1 MKDYEE
7 IVKYLL
13 KIPKF
18 SSKNEANHT
27 KSLLGRLG
35 SPQEAFSII
44 HVAGTNGK
52 GSVCAYCSS
61 ALCAAGKRVGMFTSP
76 HLVRINERFR
86 IQGEPVSDEMLVWAF
101 GQVYP
106 VIQAMT
112 AEGLAHPTFFETLL
126 ALGMVIFK
134 EEKVEWL
141 LLETGLG
148 GRLDA
153 TNVVVPKVTA
163 ITSVGMDHM
172 EYLGNTLEE
181 IAAEKAGIIKPGIPV
196 VYMEGAP
203 AVNRVICQKA
213 EEKGALA
220 YPVSRKKIENLKKT
234 DKTIAFSVKN
244 RYYGNVSLSIAT
256 IGDYQIDNALMAEK
270 ILEVSNVRITKEQL
284 QKGFW
289 EARWPGRM
297 EEVLPG
303 VFLDG
308 AHNEPGI
315 QAFLKTIMDRP
326 CEGKR
331 ILLFAVVL
339 DKDYQ
344 AMIEALCRK
353 SRFDRIVVT
362 AVEGSRGAESKK
374 IAELFENCGSAQVSL
389 IEDSL
394 IAWETVLREREK
406 EDEIY
411 CVGSLYFIGALK
423 RYLAAC
429 GGADRLLE
437 P

>member
-1 MKDYEE
+1 MKTYEE

-13 KIPKF
+13 EIPKF
-18 SSKNEANHT
+18 SSKNEASHT

-61 ALCAAGKRVGMFTSP
+61 VLKAAGKRVGMFTSP
-76 HLVRINERFR
+76 HLVRINERFQ
-86 IQGEPVSDEMLVWAF
+86 IQGEQVSDETLVWAF
-101 GQVYP
+101 EQVYP
-106 VIQAMT
+106 VIQEMA
-112 AEGLAHPTFFETLL
+112 AEGMAHPTFFETLL

-134 EEKVEWL
+134 EQRVEWL

-153 TNVVVPKVTA
+153 TNVVTPKVTA
-163 ITSVGMDHM
+163 ITSIGMDHM
-172 EYLGNTLEE
+172 EYLGETLEE
-181 IAAEKAGIIKPGIPV
+181 IAAEKAGIIKPCVPV
-196 VYMEGAP
+196 VYMEGIP
-203 AVNRVICQKA
+203 SVNRVICQKA

-220 YPVSRKKIENLKKT
+220 HPVSRKKCENLKKT
-234 DKTIAFSVKN
+234 DKSIAFSVKS
-244 RYYGNVSLSIAT
+244 RYYGNVLLSIAT
-256 IGDYQIDNALMAEK
+256 IGDYQIENALMAWK
-270 ILEVSNVRITKEQL
+270 ILEVSGVELQKEQL

-315 QAFLKTIMDRP
+315 QAFLVTLSDRP
-326 CEGKR
+326 KKGR
-331 ILLFAVVL
+331 RFLLFAVL
-339 DKDYQ
+339 GDKDYCS
-344 AMIEALCRK
+344 MIAALCK
-353 SRFDRIVVT
+353 QGSFDHIVVT
-362 AVEGSRGAESKK
+362 AVEGPRGADPKK
-374 IAELFENCGSAQVSL
+374 IAELFEACGSVQVSL
-389 IEDSL
+389 IERPL
-394 IAWETVLREREK
+394 AAWEAVLGEK
-406 EDEIY
+406 EEEDEVY

-423 RYLAAC
+423 QYLPFSAVKAE
-429 GGADRLLE
+429 RRNL
-437 P
+437 